1 MHLFLTI
8 HNFKTFTTKWQCKF
22 NKKKQKLKKKI
33 KYKLEFYLKIIALL
47 VILMAAK
54 KFQYCLPV
62 RIMLKLV
69 SAECLL
75 FYIMLYGTDI
85 YIKLYQD
92 GIPSI

>member
-1 MHLFLTI
+1 MQI
-8 HNFKTFTTKWQCKF
+8 QQKETKIE
-22 NKKKQKLKKKI
+22 KKV

-47 VILMAAK
+47 VILMAAQN
-54 KFQYCLPV
+54 FQYCLPV

-92 GIPSI
+92 GLPSI

>member
-1 MHLFLTI
+1 MTMQI
-8 HNFKTFTTKWQCKF
+8 QQKETKIE
-22 NKKKQKLKKKI
+22 KKV

-47 VILMAAK
+47 VILMAAQN
-54 KFQYCLPV
+54 FQYCLPV

-92 GIPSI
+92 GLPSI

>member
-1 MHLFLTI
+1 MQI
-8 HNFKTFTTKWQCKF
+8 QQKETKIE
-22 NKKKQKLKKKI
+22 KKI

-47 VILMAAK
+47 VILMAAQ

>member
-1 MHLFLTI
+1 MTMQI
-8 HNFKTFTTKWQCKF
+8 QQKETKIE
-22 NKKKQKLKKKI
+22 KKV

-47 VILMAAK
+47 VILMAAQN
-54 KFQYCLPV
+54 FQYCLPV